1 MQCVEKRLTRKL
13 VVKVDQLAIVD
24 LLQKVLEL
32 LGFRTTLH
40 LVDSSQVV
48 VDVFGVLGD
57 AQVR

>member
-1 MQCVEKRLTRKL
+1 MQCLDKRLTRKL

-32 LGFRTTLH
+32 LGFRATLH
-40 LVDSSQVV
+40 LVDSSQVI
-48 VDVFGVLGD
+48 VDVFGVLSD